1 MGTQMIA
8 KGLDFPKVTLV
19 GVVAADMT
27 LNLPDYRSRERTFQL
42 LTQVAGRAGRGVIPG
57 EVVIQTYKPEDEII
71 VASAAQDY
79 RAFFEME
86 FSRRRTALYPPFTI
100 MARLLVESPT
110 EAMAQRTAIH
120 LFARCKELL
129 EAHPAWKRRTLMT
142 LADQPSVK
150 VLRGK
155 SRWHVMFKLLVNPAT
170 EEFVAALTELARE
183 PQEGAEV
190 YFEYNPTTMM

>member
-1 MGTQMIA
+1 MTTSPGITPRPA
-8 KGLDFPKVTLV
+8 RPATCVSSWKV
-19 GVVAADMT
+19 
-27 LNLPDYRSRERTFQL
+27 RS
-42 LTQVAGRAGRGVIPG
+42 RGVIPG
-57 EVVIQTYKPEDEII
+57 EVIIQTYKPEDEII

-129 EAHPAWKRRTLMT
+129 EAHPDWKRRTLMM

-155 SRWHVMFKLLVNPAT
+155 SRWHVMFKLLVHPET
-170 EEFVAALTELARE
+170 EEFVAALTDMARE
-183 PQEGAEV
+183 PVEGAEV